1 MSSDDHDQDE
11 PPYDVGYGKPPA
23 HSRFKKGQS
32 GNPKGKKKGDRTYQ
46 AIVRGVLNEKVP
58 VRTARGMKKIT
69 KLEALVHTTMNSAL
83 KGDAKS
89 VDQILKIAREAGL
102 TNEVADALGSW
113 TMKELADEDQAILD
127 RFRGGDEGVNPD
139 KSE

>member
-1 MSSDDHDQDE
+1 MSNDDHDQDE
-11 PPYDVGYGKPPA
+11 PAYDVGYGKPPA

-32 GNPKGKKKGDRTYQ
+32 GNPKGKKKGSKTFSG
-46 AIVRGVLNEKVP
+46 IVSRALHEKVP
-58 VRTARGMKKIT
+58 VRTARGTKKIT
-69 KLEALVHTTMNSAL
+69 KLEALVHTTINSAL
-83 KGDAKS
+83 KGDAKA

-127 RFRGGDEGVNPD
+127 RFRGGDDDVDPD